1 MPRTPSRTGL
11 ILRHEFLHTIK
22 KKGFIILTLAVPVI
36 ILLGIGIFRLASSV
50 VTPQAAVTRIGY
62 VDHIGGFD
70 PLYQPAAIELIRM
83 ESEEVA
89 TEELTEGAL
98 DEFFVIPA
106 DYVATGTVARYT
118 LEKELAPPPHV
129 ASAIEGFLDSNLLAS
144 EVPPELIGR
153 VLTSVNV
160 VTTTLTAEGTVA
172 EDQGGFTNFIIPALF
187 GALLAIALNVSANY
201 VLQSLG
207 EEKENRLMEILLST
221 VSPGQLLTG
230 KLLGRGAAG
239 LLQVLVWAVSIP
251 LLLRLASAT
260 IGGALSSV
268 QASPELLILGV
279 VLFVLGYLLFAV
291 VALAL
296 AAICSTV
303 REAQGIAP
311 LFTLAAVAPFWFI
324 SLLMFFPN
332 SPIWVVLSFVP
343 FTAPVLVMLRL
354 GITGVPAWQLAVS
367 MAILVASVLGG
378 LWIAAKL
385 LRIYLLMY
393 GKRPR
398 LREIVRALRAG

>member
-70 PLYQPAAIELIRM
+70 PLYHPAAIELIRM
-83 ESEEVA
+83 ESEQVA

>member
-1 MPRTPSRTGL
+1 MTETPSRTGL

-22 KKGFIILTLAVPVI
+22 KKGFIILTLAIPALV
-36 ILLGIGIFRLASSV
+36 LLGIGVIKLASSV
-50 VTPQAAVTRIGY
+50 AAPPAAVTQIGY
-62 VDHIGGFD
+62 VDHIGGFE
-70 PLYQPAAIELIRM
+70 PLYELAAIELIRM
-83 ESEEVA
+83 ESEDAA
-89 TEELTEGAL
+89 TEALTEGAI
-98 DEFFVIPA
+98 DEYFVIPA

-118 LEKELAPPPHV
+118 LDKELTPPPSV
-129 ASAIEGFLDSNLLAS
+129 ESAIEGFLDSNLLAS

-153 VLTSVNV
+153 VLTPVQV
-160 VTTTLTAEGTVA
+160 ATTTLTAEGAVA

-187 GALLAIALNVSANY
+187 GALMAIALNVSANY

-230 KLLGRGAAG
+230 KLLGRGMAG
-239 LLQVLVWAVSIP
+239 LLQVLLWAISIP
-251 LLLRLASAT
+251 LLLRFASAT
-260 IGGALSSV
+260 LGGFLSTIELT
-268 QASPELLILGV
+268 PGLLILGV
-279 VLFVLGYLLFAV
+279 VYFVLGYLLFAV
-291 VALAL
+291 VSLAI

-332 SPIWVVLSFVP
+332 SPVWVVLSFVP

-354 GITGVPAWQLAVS
+354 GITGVPVWQLAVS

-378 LWIAAKL
+378 LWVAAKL

-398 LREIVRALRAG
+398 LRELVRALRAS

>member
-1 MPRTPSRTGL
+1 MTRAPGQTRM
-11 ILRHEFLHTIK
+11 ILRHEFRHTIK
-22 KKGFIILTLAVPVI
+22 KKGFIILTLAIPVLV
-36 ILLGIGIFRLASSV
+36 LLGIGVIHLTSSIAAPTAS
-50 VTPQAAVTRIGY
+50 VTQIGY
-62 VDHIGGFD
+62 VDHFGEFE
-70 PLYQPAAIELIRM
+70 PLYEVAGIELIRVA
-83 ESEEVA
+83 SEEAA
-89 TEELTEGAL
+89 TEALTGGAI
-98 DEFFVIPA
+98 DEYFVIPS
-106 DYVATGTVARYT
+106 DYVATGTVVRYT
-118 LEKELAPPPHV
+118 LEKELTPPPAV
-129 ASAIEGFLDSNLLAS
+129 ESAIEGFLDSNLLAS

-153 VLTSVNV
+153 VLTPVHIA
-160 VTTTLTAEGTVA
+160 TTTLTTEGTVA

-187 GALLAIALNVSANY
+187 GALMAIALNVSANY

-221 VSPGQLLTG
+221 VSPKQLLTG

-239 LLQVLVWAVSIP
+239 LLQVLFWVVSIP

-260 IGGALSSV
+260 LGGFLSTIELTPS
-268 QASPELLILGV
+268 LLILGV
-279 VLFVLGYLLFAV
+279 IYFVLGYLLFAV
-291 VALAL
+291 VALAI

-343 FTAPVLVMLRL
+343 FTAPVLIMLRL
-354 GITGVPAWQLAVS
+354 GITGVPIWQLAAS
-367 MAILVASVLGG
+367 MTVLVASVLGG